1 MLFLS
6 PEDLR
11 SQLAEQMAEKPR
23 EQDFT
28 EELQHLVEIETS
40 QRDYLY
46 PLHSEWYVQIL
57 ACHGFHNVNY
67 NLYTGTPYFTGS
79 GKPKPAWNII
89 GTIASRFKAYIAAAR
104 PKRIVVPKSSDDR
117 DVRGARYGNQILSW
131 AYDHHDYSGLY
142 AEARDWFVK
151 TGNFFVYMPWDD
163 RAGEQITLPD
173 GSVGFT
179 GETKIEIDS
188 PFRWM
193 LDPRVARSKDAM
205 WARRRTFQPMEWVR
219 MRFPDRAHKI
229 REDDV
234 FPADSLFFEYQ
245 LLNLTPLH
253 VSTVGGTTRTT
264 PKNQGFIE
272 VFEYFEK
279 PCDKYPEGRT
289 IIAMGRMGTP
299 EVVLYS
305 GPMPYEK
312 LPVVMASMDTVP
324 GRAFGESPIKYMMY
338 PQQEINTRRV
348 QIKRNADAF
357 GSLKLLWPDDGGVA
371 PQQMNNE
378 AGILPYSGQ
387 AQNAPSFL
395 VAPPMPEF
403 VFHMEKSSLEL
414 MNFMAEPAGPLS
426 MERAQKTTSG
436 VHMNLLQEQEQII
449 TGPTMDNWNRAWVEV
464 DNIYLSNMRSF
475 GAWPRTFAPIS
486 SETTWGM
493 SPAFQASGM
502 MLSKNLNVK
511 LVPGTEMPQSRATI
525 FANHIELAK
534 AQLIAPDDKMARR
547 RVFENIGMGDD
558 TLYWRDENGPI
569 TQARNNLEI
578 LKTGQLIEPDIMDD
592 PELQIL
598 VILDWMRTTE
608 YRMWKSM
615 YPERDAVLRMGYA
628 KFSQAAIFV
637 SQQRYKQALVQ
648 QGIGQG
654 LAGPPQPVPGAGAP
668 GGDASGGAS
677 PKMTQGFGTSTSN
690 RKGGPNPS

>member
-6 PEDLR
+6 PDDL
-11 SQLAEQMAEKPR
+11 QDQIEAQMAAPPR
-23 EQDFT
+23 EKDYSA
-28 EELQHLVEIETS
+28 ELQHLVEIEVS

-46 PLHSEWYVQIL
+46 PLHSEWYIQIL

-89 GTIASRFKAYIAAAR
+89 GTIANRFKAYVAAAR
-104 PKRIVVPKSSDDR
+104 PRRVVVPKSSDDV
-117 DVRGARYGNQILSW
+117 DVRASRIGNQILSW
-131 AYDHHDYSGLY
+131 AYDQHDYPGLY

-151 TGNFFVYMPWDD
+151 TGVFFVYMPWDD
-163 RAGEQITLPD
+163 LSGDEIQMPD
-173 GSVGFT
+173 GTIART
-179 GETKIEIDS
+179 GETRISVDS

-205 WARRRTFQPMEWVR
+205 WARRRTFQPIEWIR
-219 MRFPDRAHKI
+219 SRFPDRMHLL
-229 REDDV
+229 REDDI
-234 FPADSLFFEYQ
+234 FPADSQFFEYQ

-253 VSTVGGTTRTT
+253 VSTVGNVTRKT
-264 PKNQGFIE
+264 PKNQGFVE

-279 PCDKYPEGRT
+279 KCDRYPEGRT

-305 GPMPYEK
+305 GPMPYDT
-312 LPVVMASMDTVP
+312 LPFVMANMDTVP
-324 GRAFGESPIKYMMY
+324 GRAFGESPIKYMLY

-357 GSLKLLWPDDGGVA
+357 GSLKLLWPDDGGSA

-378 AGILPYSGQ
+378 ASILPYS
-387 AQNAPSFL
+387 ATANAPPSFL
-395 VAPPMPEF
+395 TAPPMPEF
-403 VFHMEKSSLEL
+403 VFHMEKTSLEL

-436 VHMNLLQEQEQII
+436 VHMNLLQEQEQIV

-464 DNIYLSNMRSF
+464 DNLYLSNMRQF
-475 GAWPRTFAPIS
+475 GSWPRTFAPIS
-486 SETTWGM
+486 SDAAW
-493 SPAFQASGM
+493 SLAPAFQASGM
-502 MLSKNLNVK
+502 MLSKNIQVRM
-511 LVPGTEMPQSRATI
+511 VPGTEMPQSRATV

-569 TQARNNLEI
+569 KQARDNLEI
-578 LKTGQLIEPDIMDD
+578 LKTGQFVQPDIMDD
-592 PELQIL
+592 PELQVM

-608 YRMWKSM
+608 YRMWRSM
-615 YPERDAVLRMGYA
+615 YPERDGVLRAGYLA
-628 KFSQAAIFV
+628 FAQAAIFV
-637 SQQRYKQALVQ
+637 GQQRYKQALVQ
-648 QGIGQG
+648 QGVQDGV
-654 LAGPPQPVPGAGAP
+654 AGPPQPIPGAGAP
-668 GGDASGGAS
+668 GGDASGGSYPTA
-677 PKMTQGFGTSTSN
+677 TQGFGTSTRN
-690 RKGGPNPS
+690 RKGGPNSP